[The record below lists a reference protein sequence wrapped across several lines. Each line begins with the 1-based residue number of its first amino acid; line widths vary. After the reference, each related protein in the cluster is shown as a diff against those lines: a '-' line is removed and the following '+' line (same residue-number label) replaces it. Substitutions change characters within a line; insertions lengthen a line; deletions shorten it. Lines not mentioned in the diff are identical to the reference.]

1 MQIPKRKAAKFKS
14 CRFDPHISQERY
26 DKLNKELKKISKHVQ
41 PKLALKVQ
49 ELAEMGDFS
58 ENAAYQI
65 AKGKLRYINTRILEI
80 TDILKHAQII
90 KKTQNKNTVQIGHTV
105 LVECNNKKLKFQIL
119 GASESNPSKNIISHL
134 SPLGKALLKKKP
146 GDIITVKKPDKI
158 WQYKILAIE

>member
-1 MQIPKRKAAKFKS
+1 MQTPKRKPAKFKS
-14 CRFDPHISQERY
+14 CRFDPYISQQRY
-26 DKLNKELKKISKHVQ
+26 NKLNKELKKLSKHIQ

-80 TDILKHAQII
+80 KDILKNAKII
-90 KKTQNKNTVQIGHTV
+90 KKTKNKNTVQIGHTV
-105 LVECNNKKLKFQIL
+105 LVKFNKKKLKFKIL

-134 SPLGKALLKKKP
+134 SPLGSALLGKSV
-146 GDIITVKKPDKI
+146 GDEIMANGNG
-158 WQYKILAIE
+158 YKIVRIK